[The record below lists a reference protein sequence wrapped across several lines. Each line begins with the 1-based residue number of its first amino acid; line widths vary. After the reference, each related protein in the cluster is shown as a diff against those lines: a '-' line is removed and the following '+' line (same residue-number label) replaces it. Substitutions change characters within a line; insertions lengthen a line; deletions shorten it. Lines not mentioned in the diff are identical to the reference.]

1 MIAVKFNCFNYE
13 VCNRKKNL
21 HLSVNLDM
29 FDKNKLSLVTDTFNE
44 NNFKVEYDKNSFR
57 LFVNEL
63 YATVKKDS
71 DSEELY
77 FSINND
83 YTSTKTCLNKVFAQ
97 LTQLL
102 FDRNV
107 DQAISVYKWNKIWLS
122 ASDYDPQLGHSYH
135 VKDLYIAI

>member
-83 YTSTKTCLNKVFAQ
+83 YTSTKTRLNKVFAQ